1 MVYMASNIDEWL
13 PESGKPNIEM
23 ILCVVFFV
31 NLLSAT
37 QTIVV
42 DGWALTMLKKWVGQ
56 RRRSFGL
63 KRREVLQFKKMSNV
77 SGKGAV
83 NRPTA

>member
-1 MVYMASNIDEWL
+1 MMYMANNIDEWL

-42 DGWALTMLKKWVGQ
+42 DGWALTMLKKWVGPR
-56 RRRSFGL
+56 RRRSFGSKL
-63 KRREVLQFKKMSNV
+63 REVLTFFKMQ
-77 SGKGAV
+77 
-83 NRPTA
+83 P